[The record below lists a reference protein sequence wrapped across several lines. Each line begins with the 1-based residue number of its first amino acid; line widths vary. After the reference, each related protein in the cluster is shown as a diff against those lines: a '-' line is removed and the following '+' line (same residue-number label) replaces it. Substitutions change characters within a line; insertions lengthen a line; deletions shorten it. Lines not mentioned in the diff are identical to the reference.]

1 MVKFLFKRI
10 DNSALIIFRIIFGLL
25 LVLESVGAIFTGWIT
40 RNLVNPKFT
49 FSFIGFE
56 WIQPLPGN
64 GMYFYYALMGICGL
78 LIMVGYKYRMSM
90 IAFTLLWTGTYLM
103 QKSSYNNHYYLLIL
117 LSAIMVFQP
126 ANRYLSVD
134 AKLNPDIQK
143 ISMPQW
149 CSAVFVFQ
157 MFIVYTYAS
166 IAKMYPDWLDAS
178 VMEVILKGKKDYWLV
193 GDLLQQ
199 KWIHYFV
206 SYGGLL
212 FDGLIIPL
220 LLFKPTRKWA
230 FFISLFFH
238 LFNSFV
244 FQVGIFPY
252 LSIAFAL
259 FFFEPK
265 TIRTLFLKIKPLYDD
280 KEVIVPNYKT
290 PFLVVFTLYFLIQIG
305 LPLRHWFFKDDV
317 LWTEEGHRLSW
328 RMMLRSKSGSTT
340 YRVVDAKTNVAIP
353 INLDDYLTKS
363 QQRSASTKPDVI
375 WQFAQ
380 HLKKDFDQK
389 GINVKVYVS
398 AYVRV
403 NNDKMQRLIDP
414 KVDIA
419 SVQWTPLKHS
429 EWLLP
434 SVQDDEFKERERS
447 REQEKRKE
455 SRE

>member
-1 MVKFLFKRI
+1 
-10 DNSALIIFRIIFGLL
+10 
-25 LVLESVGAIFTGWIT
+25 
-40 RNLVNPKFT
+40 
-49 FSFIGFE
+49 
-56 WIQPLPGN
+56 
-64 GMYFYYALMGICGL
+64 
-78 LIMVGYKYRMSM
+78 
-90 IAFTLLWTGTYLM
+90 
-103 QKSSYNNHYYLLIL
+103 
-117 LSAIMVFQP
+117 
-126 ANRYLSVD
+126 
-134 AKLNPDIQK
+134 
-143 ISMPQW
+143 
-149 CSAVFVFQ
+149 

-265 TIRTLFLKIKPLYDD
+265 TIRNLFLKIKPLYDD

-290 PFLVVFTLYFLIQIG
+290 PFLVVFMLYFIIQIG

-389 GINVKVYVS
+389 GIDVKVYVT